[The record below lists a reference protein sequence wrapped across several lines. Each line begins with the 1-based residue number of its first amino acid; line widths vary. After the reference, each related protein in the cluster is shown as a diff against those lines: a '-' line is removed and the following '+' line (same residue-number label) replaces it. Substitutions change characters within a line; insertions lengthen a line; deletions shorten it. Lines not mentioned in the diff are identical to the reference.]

1 MTNVVRLN
9 EVGRM
14 KLITVDF
21 ETYFSKDIGF
31 AKQTTE
37 EYIRDPEFH
46 VIGVAVKDGDEP
58 TEWASGT
65 EQQIKQWL
73 DKFDWENSVALAHNA
88 MFDGSIL
95 NWHFD
100 IKPKFWMDTL
110 CMGRAI
116 HGVEVGG
123 SLGVLAERYALG
135 QKGDATKWAMGLRR
149 TDFTEQQL
157 ADYGDYCINDVELT
171 HKLFYRMLL
180 GFPKK
185 ELHLINLTLRMF
197 TEPVLRLDISLLQQ
211 HKTDIFDQ
219 KEALYDTLGIPR
231 HEAEETL
238 MSNKKFAAALRKLE
252 IEPPVKIS
260 ATTGKETLALAKTDE
275 EFKALASHP
284 KHEVQALVAARLG
297 AKSTLEETRTD
308 RFIGIASRGTL
319 PVPVKYYAAHTGR
332 WGGDDK
338 INLQNLPSR
347 GENAGKLKMAIKAPP
362 GQTMIDA
369 DSSQIEARVLAW
381 LAGQNDIVKAFA
393 NKEDVYKKM
402 AASIY
407 GKKEADVTP
416 QERFVG
422 KTTVLGCG
430 YGMGA
435 VKFQAALKNSS
446 PPVELPLD
454 ECHRIINAYRKTNYA
469 IAAVWKQAQQAII
482 NMSRG
487 DPALIGRAGV
497 LKVVPKERAIMLP
510 SGLLLR
516 YDDLKSEVGENG
528 IEFSY
533 KTRQGRTRIYGGK
546 VIENVCQAIAR
557 CIIGEQMLRISKKYR
572 VVLIVH
578 DSIGIV
584 VPKHIAAEARE
595 YVEECMRWTP
605 DWAAGLPVNCESGM
619 AESYGGC

>member
-1 MTNVVRLN
+1 
-9 EVGRM
+9 M

-21 ETYFSKDIGF
+21 ETYFSKDVGF

-37 EYIRDPEFH
+37 EYIRDPQFH
-46 VIGVAVKDGDEP
+46 VIGVSVKNGDAP
-58 TEWASGT
+58 AEWASGT
-65 EQQIKQWL
+65 AHQLKQWL
-73 DKFDWENSVALAHNA
+73 DTFDWENSVALAHNA
-88 MFDGSIL
+88 MFDGAIL

-123 SLGVLAERYALG
+123 SLGALTERYGLG
-135 QKGDATKWAMGLRR
+135 QKGDATKWALGLRR
-149 TDFTEQQL
+149 EDFTEQQL
-157 ADYGDYCINDVELT
+157 SDYGDYCINDVELT
-171 HKLFYRMLL
+171 YKLFNKMLP

-197 TEPVLRLDISLLQQ
+197 TEPVLRLDIPMLQQ
-211 HKTDIFDQ
+211 HKADIFNK
-219 KEALYDTLGIPR
+219 KEALYDKLKIPR
-231 HEAEETL
+231 HEAQEVL
-238 MSNKKFAAALRKLE
+238 LSNNKFADALRALK

-260 ATTGKETLALAKTDE
+260 ATTGKETLALAKNDE

-284 KHEVQALVAARLG
+284 KPEVQALVAARLG
-297 AKSTLEETRTD
+297 VKSTLEETRTD

-362 GQTMIDA
+362 GHKIIDA

-381 LAGQNDIVKAFA
+381 LAGQDDIVRSFA
-393 NKEDVYKKM
+393 NKEDVYRKM
-402 AASIY
+402 AATIY
-407 GKKEADVTP
+407 GKKEENITP

-422 KTTVLGCG
+422 KTTILGAG

-435 VKFQAALKNSS
+435 VKFQAALKNSN

-454 ECHRIINAYRKTNYA
+454 ECRRIIDVYRKANFA
-469 IAAVWKQAQQAII
+469 ISALWKEAQQAIV

-487 DPALIGRAGV
+487 EGAPLGRAGV
-497 LKVVPKERAIMLP
+497 LQVIPKERAIMLP

-516 YDDLKSEVGENG
+516 YDDLKAEAGENG
-528 IEFSY
+528 VEFTY
-533 KTRQGRTRIYGGK
+533 KTRRGRTRIYGGK
-546 VIENVCQAIAR
+546 VIENVCQGIAR

-572 VVLIVH
+572 VVLTVH
-578 DSIGIV
+578 DAIACV
-584 VPKHIAAEARE
+584 VLDKEVEEARQ
-595 YVEECMRWTP
+595 YVEDCMRWTP
-605 DWAAGLPVNCESGM
+605 DWAAGLPVNCESGVGV
-619 AESYGGC
+619 SYGEC